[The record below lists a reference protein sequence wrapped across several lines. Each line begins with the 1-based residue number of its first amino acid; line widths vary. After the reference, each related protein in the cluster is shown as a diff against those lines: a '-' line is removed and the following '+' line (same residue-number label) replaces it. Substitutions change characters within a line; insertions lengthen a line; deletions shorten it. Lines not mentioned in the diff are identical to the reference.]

1 MENKEGKPVMILDML
16 DKMGKK
22 EQAGTILTV
31 PEIERHPKALLILC
45 VLKPLHTLFE
55 MGKLAKE
62 RRKP

>member
-1 MENKEGKPVMILDML
+1 MILDML